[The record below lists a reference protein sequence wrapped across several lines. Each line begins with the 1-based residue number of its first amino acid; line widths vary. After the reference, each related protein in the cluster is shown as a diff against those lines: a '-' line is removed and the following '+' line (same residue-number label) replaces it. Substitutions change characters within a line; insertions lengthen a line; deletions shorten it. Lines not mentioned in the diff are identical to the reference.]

1 LKNLIELTSGKLRA
15 TLLLGSHFGLK
26 NMKDRT
32 NSFLY
37 AYYYWWL
44 SEEGEAG
51 ERLFRWL
58 T

>member
-1 LKNLIELTSGKLRA
+1 M
-15 TLLLGSHFGLK
+15 
-26 NMKDRT
+26 NMKHT
-32 NSFLY
+32 SNITGSGSTLY

-51 ERLFRWL
+51 ERLFRWM